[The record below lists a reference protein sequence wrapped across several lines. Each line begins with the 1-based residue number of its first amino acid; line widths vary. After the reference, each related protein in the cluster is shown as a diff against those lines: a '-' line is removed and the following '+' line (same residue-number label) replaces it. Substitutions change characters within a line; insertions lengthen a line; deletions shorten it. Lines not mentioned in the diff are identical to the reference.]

1 MRCFAMNDPIWS
13 ALGEKIEPDWDPS
26 RERSARDAISRRASR
41 RRVTVAVT
49 VAVAS
54 TLSAVGGLTLMTR
67 SAGTP
72 PGAGVASGPVSVPAA
87 PAAPA
92 APVETVVVTQLSP
105 DTVLE
110 PIPDRHGRGFA
121 LLAGGARF
129 SVPHDTERTF
139 VVTAGDVFIED
150 LGTTFTVRYIEGD
163 RVAIAV
169 EEGRVHVRAAATDT
183 DISAGGTLEV
193 PVSATV
199 SPEKRAARVGPSWR
213 PLAER
218 GQYSE
223 AHEALR
229 KAGPSAVRDDVADL
243 MLAADAARLSGHPAD
258 AVPYLERAVSGHPSA
273 PHSALAAFTLGRVLL
288 DELHRP
294 KQAME
299 AFARARAAGG
309 PLAEDALAREVEAA
323 SRAGD
328 AAHSRDLA
336 LLYRRL
342 YPNGRRAKAVSK
354 FSGID

>member
-1 MRCFAMNDPIWS
+1 MNDPIWT
-13 ALGEKIEPDWDPS
+13 ALGEKIEPDWGS
-26 RERSARDAISRRASR
+26 GRERSARDAITRRANR

-49 VAVAS
+49 LAVAS
-54 TLSAVGGLTLMTR
+54 TLIAVGGLTLMTR
-67 SAGTP
+67 SVGTT
-72 PGAGVASGPVSVPAA
+72 PGAGVASGLVTA

-121 LLAGGARF
+121 LRAGGARF
-129 SVPHDTERTF
+129 SVPHDTERAF

-150 LGTTFTVRYIEGD
+150 LGTTFTVRYLASD

-193 PVSATV
+193 PVSAMV
-199 SPEKRAARVGPSWR
+199 SPEKRAARVDPSWR

-223 AHEALR
+223 AHDALR

-258 AVPYLERAVSGHPSA
+258 AVPYLERVVSGHPSA
-273 PHSALAAFTLGRVLL
+273 PHSALAAFTLGRVFL

-328 AAHSRDLA
+328 AAQSRDLA

-354 FSGID
+354 FGGFD